1 MKKLLFCTVP
11 QDLIKEPLLFT
22 LGKEFD
28 VIPNIKGA
36 SVTDSVAILT
46 LEIEGEEERV
56 DAAETFLRKRGV
68 QVEELPPSGLL

>member
-11 QDLIKEPLLFT
+11 QNLIKEPLLFT

-56 DAAETFLRKRGV
+56 DAAETFLRERGV

>member
-1 MKKLLFCTVP
+1 MKKLLYCTVP
-11 QDLIKEPLLFT
+11 QDLIKEPLLFI

-46 LEIEGEEERV
+46 LEIEGEEECV
-56 DAAETFLRKRGV
+56 DAAQAFLRDRGV
-68 QVEELPPSGLL
+68 QVEVLPPSGLL